1 MSVRFYIGCHQPADA
16 QFFSHCCIN
25 FSRLQNRKYRRGF
38 SPHKWILDAGT
49 FAGLI
54 PNLEEYA
61 DAAHRWSWCGI
72 LEAVV
77 APDLLCLPQH
87 LSRTGLSVYQHQV
100 QTIINYDTLKKLVKN
115 RLYVMPVLQGSNTE
129 EYKQHLCDYGNRL
142 SFGAWVGV
150 GSLSGRKTNT
160 IAGIL
165 QTIHCLR
172 PDLKLHGFGCGKRVL
187 KHWQSR
193 RYLWSADSSAWSKA
207 AQLEKLRRGCSSNR
221 PAEASAYSLDIN
233 SFKPSTQTELFLLS
247 EISP

>member
-1 MSVRFYIGCHQPADA
+1 MSVTFYIGCHQPADA
-16 QFFSHCCIN
+16 RFFPHCCIN

-38 SPHKWILDAGT
+38 SPQKWILDAGT
-49 FAGLI
+49 FAGLT

-77 APDLLCLPQH
+77 APDLLCLPQY
-87 LSRTGLSVYQHQV
+87 LEKTGLSVSQHQA
-100 QTIINYDTLKKLVKN
+100 QTIINYDVLKKLVKT
-115 RLYVMPVLQGSNTE
+115 RVYVMPVLQGSNSE
-129 EYKQHLCDYGNRL
+129 EYKQHLCNYGNRL

-150 GSLSGRKTNT
+150 GSLSGRETNT
-160 IAGIL
+160 ISGIL
-165 QTIHCLR
+165 QTIYQLR

-207 AQLEKLRRGCSSNR
+207 AQLEKLRRNCSSNR
-221 PAEASAYSLDIN
+221 PMEASAYSFDIN

-247 EISP
+247 EISC